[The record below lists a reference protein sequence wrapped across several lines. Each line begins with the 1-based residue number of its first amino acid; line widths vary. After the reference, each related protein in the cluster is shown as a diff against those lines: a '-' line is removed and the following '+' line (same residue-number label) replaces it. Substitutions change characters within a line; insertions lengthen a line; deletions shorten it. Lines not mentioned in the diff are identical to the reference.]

1 MNLPENGG
9 SYCIVFEVDS
19 LSFITRGKRK
29 FSLKEGTYVYVG
41 SAFGAGGLRKRI
53 LRHLKRKK
61 SKHWHFDFVTTH
73 SSFKPL
79 EVWLFEGQKVE
90 CELAS
95 LVGKVAEPV
104 NGFGSTDCSCPS
116 HLFKVEDI
124 SLLKRMVRSSF
135 NVKILKVFDEGVEN
149 GSKSCS

>member
-1 MNLPENGG
+1 MDIKEIYLNLPDEKG
-9 SYCIVFEVDS
+9 SYCVVFEVDS
-19 LSFITRGKRK
+19 FSFVTKGRK
-29 FSLKEGTYVYVG
+29 NFSLKGGTYVYVG

-79 EVWLFEGQKVE
+79 EVWLLEGQKVE

-95 LVGKVAEPV
+95 LVGGVAEPV

-116 HLFKVEDI
+116 HLFRVEDI
-124 SLLKRMVRSSF
+124 SLLRRVVRSSF
-135 NVKILKVFDEGVEN
+135 NVKIFKVSERG
-149 GSKSCS
+149 